1 MHRTLRTVVG
11 GLGLATMAAGLAL
24 LGSATATAGAAAPTL
39 EELKNAT
46 YRGIEGT
53 SVTLVDGLWEGA
65 PYEPGGAVRPSA
77 NLVRDYVTYGNLD
90 NDTDDEAVA
99 FVNWSGGGTGQLL
112 HLAVVERDGDAVRNV
127 ATALIGDRV
136 QIRDTRIADGQI
148 VVDVV
153 RAGDKD
159 AMCCPGELATLS
171 FALGRDGL
179 AKVRDEA
186 TGRLT
191 LDTIGGGEWVLR
203 SWTFWEPAPAEPE
216 VTLSYADGRLA
227 GTGGCNRYF
236 ADAKAGDMPGDLT
249 VGPAGSTRM
258 ACPDP
263 LMQVEDR
270 FLKQL
275 AGVNKFGFMA
285 GQLMLGYQLDGA
297 YGVMLFDRRA
307 PDAAAAKP

>member
-1 MHRTLRTVVG
+1 MHRTLRAAVQ
-11 GLGLATMAAGLAL
+11 GLGLVVMVGGHAV
-24 LGSATATAGAAAPTL
+24 LGSGTASAGAGKPTL
-39 EELKNAT
+39 VELKNAT
-46 YRGIEGT
+46 YQGIEGT
-53 SVTLVDGLWEGA
+53 SVTLANGLWEGA
-65 PYEPGGAVRPSA
+65 PYEPGGVVRPSA

-90 NDTDDEAVA
+90 RDAHDEAIV
-99 FVNWSGGGTGQLL
+99 FVNWTGGGTGQLL

-136 QIRDTRIADGQI
+136 QIRDTRIVEGQI

-159 AMCCPGELATLS
+159 AMCCPGELATLT
-171 FALGRDGL
+171 FALGKDGL

-191 LDTIGGGEWVLR
+191 LDALGAGEWVLR
-203 SWTFWEPAPAEPE
+203 SWTFGEPAPAEPE
-216 VTLSYADGRLA
+216 VTLGYGDGRLA
-227 GTGGCNRYF
+227 GAGGCNRYF
-236 ADAKAGDMPGDLT
+236 AGAKAGDMPGDLT
-249 VGPAGSTRM
+249 LGPAGSTRM

-285 GQLMLGYQLDGA
+285 GQLMLGYQLDGT

-307 PDAAAAKP
+307 PDAAATP

>member
-1 MHRTLRTVVG
+1 MHRTLRAAVQVLSLVVMVAGHAVVG
-11 GLGLATMAAGLAL
+11 A
-24 LGSATATAGAAAPTL
+24 ATASAGAASPTL

-46 YRGIEGT
+46 YQGIEGT
-53 SVTLVDGLWEGA
+53 AVTLANGRWEGA
-65 PYEPGGAVRPSA
+65 PYESGGAVRPSA
-77 NLVRDYVTYGNLD
+77 NLVRDYVTYGNFD
-90 NDTDDEAVA
+90 GDADDEAVV

-153 RAGDKD
+153 RAGEKD

-171 FALGRDGL
+171 FALGKDGL

-203 SWTFWEPAPAEPE
+203 SWTFWEPAPAEPA

-236 ADAKAGDMPGDLT
+236 ADAKAADMPGDLT
-249 VGPAGSTRM
+249 LGRPGSTRM

-307 PDAAAAKP
+307 PDAAATP

>member
-1 MHRTLRTVVG
+1 MCMSHLAAIRGIIR
-11 GLGLATMAAGLAL
+11 ATMTAGLAL
-24 LGSATATAGAAAPTL
+24 LGSVAAATGAGAPTL
-39 EELKNAT
+39 AELKSAT
-46 YRGIEGT
+46 YQGIEGT

-65 PYEPGGAVRPSA
+65 PYEPGGVLRPSA

-90 NDTDDEAVA
+90 GDADDEAVV

-127 ATALIGDRV
+127 ATALIGDRMQV
-136 QIRDTRIADGQI
+136 RQTRIVDGKI

-153 RAGDKD
+153 RAGEKD
-159 AMCCPGELATLS
+159 AMCCPGELATVT
-171 FALGRDGL
+171 FAPGKYGL
-179 AKVRDEA
+179 AKVRDEE

-191 LDTIGGGEWVLR
+191 LDVLGSGEWVLR
-203 SWTFWEPAPAEPE
+203 SWTFWEPAPAEAK
-216 VTLSYADGRLA
+216 VTLSFVDGQFA

-236 ADAKAGDMPGDLT
+236 AGAKVGDMPGDLT
-249 VGPAGSTRM
+249 VGPAGSTQM

-275 AGVNKFGFMA
+275 ASVNKFGFMA
-285 GQLMLGYQLDGA
+285 GQLMLGYQLDGT

-307 PDAAAAKP
+307 PDAAATP